1 MISISRHAVLVL
13 DNVRSAISCLVLNNL
28 CATMKQDRLVYLMV
42 LHIHRE
48 LTDKLDL
55 ISIANLFVSGS
66 EHRQTLFGKFTSS
79 DI

>member
-1 MISISRHAVLVL
+1 MPATNASSE
-13 DNVRSAISCLVLNNL
+13 RSFSALRRIKTYLR
-28 CATMKQDRLVYLMV
+28 ATMKQDRLVYLMV
-42 LHIHRE
+42 HIHRE